1 MSAKIID
8 GKAIAA
14 RIKETAARD
23 AAALTAEIGR
33 RPCLAVIVVGD
44 DPASR
49 VYVNNKKKACE
60 ACGITSL
67 EYALPEQTTQEEL
80 LSLIDTLNLDDAVD
94 GVLCQLPLPRRINAD
109 KVIEAIDPDKDVD
122 GFHPVNVGRMVTG
135 AEGFLPCT
143 PAGLI
148 EMLKY
153 EGIETEG
160 KNCVVIGRSNIVGK
174 PAAIL
179 MMRENATVTVCHS
192 KTRSLKEIVSR
203 ADIVVA
209 SVGKPHFLTADMVKP
224 GAVVLDV
231 GINRLPDKTLV
242 GDAEFDEVARVAGHI
257 TPVPGGVGPMTV
269 AMLMK
274 NTVQACRRRSSRA
287 Q

>member
-8 GKAIAA
+8 GKAISAY
-14 RIKETAARD
+14 IKEQAAKD
-23 AAALTAEIGR
+23 AAEVARVIGR
-33 RPCLAVIVVGD
+33 KPCLAVIIVGG

-49 VYVNNKKKACE
+49 VYVNNKRKACE

-67 EYALPEQTTQEEL
+67 EYALPEKTTLEEL
-80 LSLIDTLNLDDAVD
+80 LALVETLNNDDTVD
-94 GVLCQLPLPRRINAD
+94 GLLCQLPLPKHID
-109 KVIEAIDPDKDVD
+109 TEKVIEAIDPDKDVD

-135 AEGFLPCT
+135 VEGFLPCT

-153 EGIETEG
+153 EGIEIEG
-160 KNCVVIGRSNIVGK
+160 KQCVVIGRSNIVGK

-179 MMRENATVTVCHS
+179 MQRANATVTVCHS
-192 KTRSLKEIVSR
+192 KTKHLKEIVRR

-209 SVGKPHFLTADMVKP
+209 SVGKPYFLTADMVKP

-231 GINRLPDKTLV
+231 GINRLPDKRLV
-242 GDAEFDEVARVAGHI
+242 GDAVFSDVSLVASWI

-274 NTVQACRRRSSRA
+274 NAVEAARRRM
-287 Q
+287 

>member
-1 MSAKIID
+1 MAAKRID
-8 GKAIAA
+8 GKVISAY
-14 RIKETAARD
+14 IKERAAKE
-23 AAALTAEIGR
+23 AAQVALTLGR
-33 RPCLAVIVVGD
+33 KPCLAVIIVGEN
-44 DPASR
+44 PASK

-67 EYALPEQTTQEEL
+67 EYALPELTSEREL
-80 LSLIDTLNLDDAVD
+80 LDLIGTLNRDDAVD
-94 GVLCQLPLPRRINAD
+94 GILCQLPLPKHISEE
-109 KVIEAIDPDKDVD
+109 KVIEAISPEKDVD
-122 GFHPVNVGRMVTG
+122 GFHPVNVGKMLTG
-135 AEGFLPCT
+135 GDGFLPCT

-153 EGIETEG
+153 ENIPIEG
-160 KNCVVIGRSNIVGK
+160 KRCVVIGRSNIVGK

-179 MMRENATVTVCHS
+179 MQRENATVTVCHS
-192 KTRSLKEIVSR
+192 KTRELKEILLQ
-203 ADIVVA
+203 ADIIVA

-242 GDAEFDEVARVAGHI
+242 GDAEFAEVAEVASYI

-269 AMLMK
+269 AMLMQ
-274 NTVQACRRRSSRA
+274 NTVKAAKRRAALR
-287 Q
+287 

>member
-14 RIKETAARD
+14 YIKENAAKD
-23 AAALTAEIGR
+23 AAKLTETIGR
-33 RPCLAVIVVGD
+33 KPCLAVIIVGE
-44 DPASR
+44 DPASK

-67 EYALPEQTTQEEL
+67 EYALPEETTEEEL
-80 LSLIDTLNLDDAVD
+80 LALIGRLNGDGAVD
-94 GVLCQLPLPRRINAD
+94 GVLCQLPLPKHIDAE
-109 KVIEAIDPDKDVD
+109 KVIEAIDPAKDVD
-122 GFHPVNVGRMVTG
+122 GFHPVNVGKMVTG
-135 AEGFLPCT
+135 GESLLPCT

-153 EGIETEG
+153 EKIPVEG

-179 MMRENATVTVCHS
+179 MQRENATVTVCHS
-192 KTRSLKEIVSR
+192 KTRNLKEIVSG

-242 GDAEFDEVARVAGHI
+242 GDAEFAEVAEVAGYI

-274 NTVQACRRRSSRA
+274 NTVEACRRRNGL
-287 Q
+287 

>member
-14 RIKETAARD
+14 YIKENAAKD
-23 AAALTAEIGR
+23 AAELTGKIGR
-33 RPCLAVIVVGD
+33 KPCLAVIIVGA

-67 EYALPEQTTQEEL
+67 EYALPEDTAEEEL
-80 LSLIDTLNLDDAVD
+80 LALIGRLNGDDAVD
-94 GVLCQLPLPRRINAD
+94 GVLCQLPLPKHIND
-109 KVIEAIDPDKDVD
+109 EKVIEAIEPAKDVD
-122 GFHPVNVGRMVTG
+122 GFHPVNVGKMVTG
-135 AEGFLPCT
+135 GESLLPCT

-153 EGIETEG
+153 EKIPVEG
-160 KNCVVIGRSNIVGK
+160 KTCVVIGRSNIVGK

-179 MMRENATVTVCHS
+179 MQREDATVTVCQS
-192 KTRSLKEIVSR
+192 KTKNLQETVRQ
-203 ADIVVA
+203 ADIVIA

-242 GDAEFDEVARVAGHI
+242 GDAEFAEVAEVAGWI

-274 NTVQACRRRSSRA
+274 NTVEACRRRHA
-287 Q
+287 